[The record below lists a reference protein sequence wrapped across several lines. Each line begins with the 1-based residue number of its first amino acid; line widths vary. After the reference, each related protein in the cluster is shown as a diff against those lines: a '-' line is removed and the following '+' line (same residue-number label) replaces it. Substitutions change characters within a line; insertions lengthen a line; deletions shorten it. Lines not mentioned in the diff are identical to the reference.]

1 MTVPGCK
8 RNYSAPRVQLSGEPG
23 GLERYIRAVE
33 RAGGIPV
40 PGVCPEP
47 DSGCDALVLC
57 GGGDLDPALFGQED
71 RGSHPPNRERDRAEL
86 MLSEAYLTWG
96 KPVLG
101 ICRGMQVLNVFL
113 GGTLIQDLRP
123 DWRALHQGEEDVYH
137 IVQCRPGS
145 LLERLL
151 GPSPVVNSAHHQA
164 VDRLG
169 SGLLPTAWS
178 PDGVVEGL
186 EHTNLPLVGVQFH
199 PERLPGAENSFPGDA
214 LFRWL
219 TSQAEQLQHE

>member
-1 MTVPGCK
+1 MTVSGCK
-8 RNYSAPRVQLSGEPG
+8 RNHSAPRVQLSGETG

-137 IVQCRPGS
+137 IVQCRSGS

-169 SGLLPTAWS
+169 RDLEATAWA
-178 PDGVVEGL
+178 PEGFAEGL
-186 EHTNLPLVGVQFH
+186 EHRFLPVLGVQFH
-199 PERLPGAENSFPGDA
+199 PERLSGAGRGKGSV
-214 LFRWL
+214 LFDWL
-219 TSQAEQLQHE
+219 IASART